1 MRAISGLRLMT
12 RSIDAWLYQMG
23 QSGLERVQLED
34 TEHYVVAR
42 RVLSDPHAQ
51 ISKMLGLTTEE

>member
-1 MRAISGLRLMT
+1 MT